1 MDRRRSHISDIEYA
15 AKITEEAM
23 PPEPLLRVG
32 YVLSTTIP
40 KVKFFQQA
48 DLAEL
53 GFRDPVKRKMMLDYL
68 GIPLFKLLS
77 LLRIG
82 EVLWIEHRKISVTLT
97 PSSTNNYTKTLRTVF
112 SREMGRRSC
121 LTLN

>member
-32 YVLSTTIP
+32 YVLSNVIP

-53 GFRDPVKRKMMLDYL
+53 GFRDPVKRKMVLPFIPCLDH
-68 GIPLFKLLS
+68 
-77 LLRIG
+77 
-82 EVLWIEHRKISVTLT
+82 VLILMFV
-97 PSSTNNYTKTLRTVF
+97 
-112 SREMGRRSC
+112 
-121 LTLN
+121 LTLKLYEGAYHSILEGEPDDRIFAIFHDIISWLDSRCSTTWELL